1 MRGDLEDM
9 GMLKSI
15 TLENYKCFKKL
26 EDLEIKP
33 LTILCGVN
41 SSGKSSILKSLLML
55 KQSYSSFS
63 NSNSL
68 SINGDYTNNGMFK
81 DVVNGGKGSLFKIQN
96 SFEIK
101 ESTYNTTQ
109 EKNTLKEINDMFHC
123 ERRTIRYVKLDV
135 EICVKSQNRKIISYG
150 DNTIDQITIILSS
163 KPNYKLFINFSHI
176 QDRKYNIVV
185 KGLPTIQK
193 DKVELIDTVCHFDG
207 LKVSNLFFDH
217 VVPNQNVNE
226 VLAAIYT
233 VFRII
238 SLQYKDIYYISPL
251 RSAPQRRYVIEQ
263 DIENIGI
270 YGEYVPQILEKY
282 KEVNGRIN
290 DIPNNDLFSINF
302 STTHL
307 KAKDAV
313 NKWLKYFGVDTLNIY
328 PTDELLRIN
337 IGEHNILDVGFG
349 ISQALPIIV
358 NGVTLPFETTL
369 LLEQPEVHLHP
380 RMQMSMADLLIAIS
394 MAHKNVIIET
404 HSDHIIN
411 RVSRRMME
419 NEYIRKNTSIKFVDK
434 DINGHSFVDSIQVDP
449 IRGIITN
456 NENFFREFASETE
469 KIIRAGY
476 ENKIKVK
483 KDGNYTFR

>member
-1 MRGDLEDM
+1 
-9 GMLKSI
+9 MLKSI
-15 TLENYKCFKKL
+15 TLENYKCFKQL

-41 SSGKSSILKSLLML
+41 SSGKSSIIKSLLML

-81 DVVNGGKGSLFKIQN
+81 DVVNGGKGNLFKIQN

-109 EKNTLKEINDMFHC
+109 ENNTLKEINNMFHC
-123 ERRTIRYVKLDV
+123 QRREIRYVKLDI
-135 EICVKSQNRKIISYG
+135 EICVKNQNRKIISYG

-163 KPNYKLFINFSHI
+163 KLNYKLFINFSHI
-176 QDRKYNIVV
+176 QDQKYNIVV
-185 KGLPTIQK
+185 KGLPTIQN
-193 DKVELIDTVCHFDG
+193 DKVELIDTVCYFDG

-238 SLQYKDIYYISPL
+238 ALQYKDIYYISPL
-251 RSAPQRRYVIEQ
+251 RNAPQRRYVIEQ

-282 KEVNGRIN
+282 KEINGRIN
-290 DIPNNDLFSINF
+290 DIPDNDLFSTNY
-302 STTHL
+302 SSAHL
-307 KAKDAV
+307 KTKDTV
-313 NKWLKYFGVDTLNIY
+313 NKWLKYFGINPLNIN
-328 PTDELLRIN
+328 PTDELLRLN

-358 NGVTLPFETTL
+358 NGVILPYETTL

-419 NEYIRKNTSIKFVDK
+419 NEYIRKNTDIKFIDK
-434 DINGHSFVDSIQVDP
+434 YKDGNSFIESIEVDP
-449 IRGIITN
+449 IRGIITD

-469 KIIRAGY
+469 RIIRAGFN
-476 ENKIKVK
+476 NKHRK
-483 KDGNYTFR
+483 G